1 LIQRAFGLAVGGVIL
16 MSVAAGQGDPPGG
29 RCPFIGGVI
38 RKAVDANAFA
48 VPERVEQV
56 YGRDSLVLAP
66 VGGVIRAIFVV
77 GEGRAVMIRSAT
89 WMYTSSG
96 FDSVFV
102 DTGMVVAAGQPIG
115 LARRKMI
122 VLTVCGEK
130 GRVIYDPDR
139 FLDCRV
145 ERGRP

>member
-1 LIQRAFGLAVGGVIL
+1 MVAG
-16 MSVAAGQGDPPGG
+16 VAAGQGDPPGG

-38 RKAVDANAFA
+38 RKAADA
-48 VPERVEQV
+48 VPVVAEQV

-66 VGGVIRAIFVV
+66 VRGVIRAIFAV